1 LLRSLCIIPVA
12 MQPRALAVF
21 SWASVASATQTD
33 PLAKVLQLIDDLT
46 AKVNSDAETADKV
59 YHEFFEWCDD
69 ASTNAQFEIKTAVK
83 QQGKLEAKIGELDS
97 VASVSGTKIEE
108 LAASISKAEKELKGA
123 TATRKKEEKD
133 FAADEK
139 ELMDV
144 VDTLARAVGV
154 LEKEMNA
161 GASLAQLDH
170 SSLPALLQSM
180 GAIVDAAGF
189 ASNDKAKLLALVQNQ
204 DASDDD
210 DEDTGAPAP
219 DAYKSKSG
227 GIVDT
232 IEDMKDKAEAQ
243 LSDARKAE
251 MKTKHNY
258 EMLKQGLDDTIAA
271 DKKDL
276 AEQKSNLAAAQEDK
290 GTAEGELEVC
300 KKDLK
305 TAQDALATSQSDCM
319 TSAADHEATIVARKE
334 ELEVIAKSKKILE
347 ETAGGAAEKSY
358 SFLQVSASSRM
369 EVRVST
375 TRKQVV
381 RLVKQ
386 LAKEHHSAALAQLA
400 SRIAATMK
408 YSGSAKD
415 DVFGKV
421 KGMIQDMIGKL
432 EKEASEE
439 ADEKAFC
446 DEELAKT
453 EAKKGELDDDLAD
466 LNTRIEQASAKT
478 AELKEETK
486 ELQSELAV
494 LAKTQA
500 EMDAIRNEESTQ
512 YLATKKDLEAGLDG
526 VGKALDVLRDYYESK
541 EDDGDAAALIQDTQ
555 GDIMA
560 QPAPPE
566 KFKKSG
572 GAGSG
577 IIGILEVVQ
586 SDFAKNLATVE
597 TEESDAGQQY
607 EQVTK
612 ENKLIKQQKDNDV
625 KYKTKE
631 FKGLDKTLT
640 DLASDKDTVT
650 TELDAV
656 NQYFG
661 NLKDRCIA
669 KPEPYEERKARR
681 DAEIKGLKQA
691 SEILESETAFTQSG
705 NRGLRVRQ
713 AA

>member
-46 AKVNSDAETADKV
+46 AKVNSDADTSDKV

-108 LAASISKAEKELKGA
+108 LASSISKAEKELKGA
-123 TATRKKEEKD
+123 TATRKKEAAN
-133 FAADEK
+133 FAVDEK

-144 VDTLARAVGV
+144 VDTLSRAVGV

-189 ASNDKAKLLALVQNQ
+189 ASQDKNKLLALVQSQ
-204 DASDDD
+204 DESDDD
-210 DEDTGAPAP
+210 EEDTGAPAP

-258 EMLKQGLDDTIAA
+258 DMLKQGLDDTLAA

-276 AEQKSNLAAAQEDK
+276 AEQKGNLAAAQEDK
-290 GTAEGELEVC
+290 GTANGELEVC

-305 TAQDALATSQSDCM
+305 TAQDVLATSQSDCM
-319 TSAADHEATIVARKE
+319 SAAADHEATIVARKE
-334 ELEVIAKSKKILE
+334 ELEVIAKAKKVLE
-347 ETAGGAAEKSY
+347 EVAGGA
-358 SFLQVSASSRM
+358 SFLQVSASSKM
-369 EVRVST
+369 ETRVTT

-381 RLVKQ
+381 RLVKK
-386 LAKEHHSAALAQLA
+386 LAKDHHSAALAQLA

-408 YSGSAKD
+408 YSGSNKD

-421 KGMIQDMIGKL
+421 KGLIQDMIGKL

-453 EAKKGELDDDLAD
+453 GSKKDELDDDLAD
-466 LNTRIEQASAKT
+466 LNTRIDQASAKT

-486 ELQSELAV
+486 ELQAELAV

-500 EMDAIRNEESTQ
+500 EMDAIRNSENAQ
-512 YLATKKDLEAGLDG
+512 YLTSKKDLEAGVDG

-541 EDDGDAAALIQDTQ
+541 EDDGSAAALIQDTE
-555 GDIMA
+555 GDIMG
-560 QPAPPE
+560 QPAPPQ

-577 IIGILEVVQ
+577 IIGILEVAQ
-586 SDFAKNLATVE
+586 SDLAKNLATVE
-597 TEESDAGQQY
+597 TEESDAAEQY

-612 ENKLIKQQKDNDV
+612 ENKLVKQQKDNDV

-631 FKGLDKTLT
+631 FKGLDKALT
-640 DLASDKDTVT
+640 ELASDKDTVT

>member
-1 LLRSLCIIPVA
+1 
-12 MQPRALAVF
+12 
-21 SWASVASATQTD
+21 
-33 PLAKVLQLIDDLT
+33 
-46 AKVNSDAETADKV
+46 
-59 YHEFFEWCDD
+59 
-69 ASTNAQFEIKTAVK
+69 
-83 QQGKLEAKIGELDS
+83 
-97 VASVSGTKIEE
+97 
-108 LAASISKAEKELKGA
+108 
-123 TATRKKEEKD
+123 
-133 FAADEK
+133 
-139 ELMDV
+139 
-144 VDTLARAVGV
+144 
-154 LEKEMNA
+154 
-161 GASLAQLDH
+161 
-170 SSLPALLQSM
+170 
-180 GAIVDAAGF
+180 
-189 ASNDKAKLLALVQNQ
+189 
-204 DASDDD
+204 
-210 DEDTGAPAP
+210 
-219 DAYKSKSG
+219 
-227 GIVDT
+227 
-232 IEDMKDKAEAQ
+232 
-243 LSDARKAE
+243 
-251 MKTKHNY
+251 
-258 EMLKQGLDDTIAA
+258 
-271 DKKDL
+271 
-276 AEQKSNLAAAQEDK
+276 
-290 GTAEGELEVC
+290 
-300 KKDLK
+300 
-305 TAQDALATSQSDCM
+305 
-319 TSAADHEATIVARKE
+319 
-334 ELEVIAKSKKILE
+334 
-347 ETAGGAAEKSY
+347 
-358 SFLQVSASSRM
+358 M
-369 EVRVST
+369 EVRVSS

-381 RLVKQ
+381 KLVKQ

-408 YSGSAKD
+408 YSGSGKD

-421 KGMIQDMIGKL
+421 KGLIQDMIVKL

-453 EAKKGELDDDLAD
+453 EAKKGELDDELAD

-500 EMDAIRNEESTQ
+500 EMDAIRNEENAK
-512 YLATKKDLEAGLDG
+512 YLSSKKDLEAGLEG
-526 VGKALDVLRDYYESK
+526 VGKALDTLRDYYESK
-541 EDDGDAAALIQDTQ
+541 EEDGNEAALIQDTQ
-555 GDIMA
+555 SDIMG

-566 KFKKSG
+566 KFKKSS
-572 GAGSG
+572 GAGAG

-597 TEESDAGQQY
+597 TEESDAVQQY

-631 FKGLDKTLT
+631 FKGLDKALT
-640 DLASDKDTVT
+640 ELTGDKDTVT
-650 TELDAV
+650 SELDAV

-705 NRGLRVRQ
+705 HRGLRVRQ

>member
-1 LLRSLCIIPVA
+1 
-12 MQPRALAVF
+12 MQPKAFAVF
-21 SWASVASATQTD
+21 SLAAVASATQAD

-46 AKVNSDAETADKV
+46 TKINSDAETSEKV

-69 ASTNAQFEIKTAVK
+69 SSKNSQMEIQTATK
-83 QQGKLEAKIGELDS
+83 QQGKLEAKIGELNS
-97 VASVSGTKIEE
+97 VAEVSGTKIEE
-108 LAASISKAEKELKGA
+108 LAASISKVEKELKGA
-123 TATRKKEEKD
+123 TAMRKKEEAA
-133 FAADEK
+133 FAVDEK

-144 VDTLARAVGV
+144 VDTLGRAVGV
-154 LEKEMNA
+154 LEKEMNG

-189 ASNDKAKLLALVQNQ
+189 ASADKHKLLALVQSQ
-204 DASDDD
+204 DDSDDD

-232 IEDMKDKAEAQ
+232 IDDMKDKAEAQ
-243 LSDARKAE
+243 LSEARKAE

-258 EMLKQGLDDTIAA
+258 DMLKQGLDDTLGA

-276 AEQKSNLAAAQEDK
+276 AEQKGNLAAAQEDK
-290 GTAEGELEVC
+290 GTAQGELEVC

-305 TAQDALATSQSDCM
+305 TAKDALENAQTDCM
-319 TSAADHEATIVARKE
+319 TAAADHEATIVARKE
-334 ELEVIAKSKKILE
+334 ELKVIAEAKKILE
-347 ETAGGAAEKSY
+347 ETAGGAAKKAY

-369 EVRVST
+369 ETRVTT

-381 RLVKQ
+381 RLVKK

-408 YSGSAKD
+408 YSGSSKD

-421 KGMIQDMIGKL
+421 KGLIQDMIGKL

-453 EAKKGELDDDLAD
+453 ESKKGELDDDMAD

-478 AELKEETK
+478 AELKEEAK

-500 EMDAIRNEESTQ
+500 EMDAIRNGENAQ
-512 YLATKKDLEAGLDG
+512 YLTTKADLEAGLDG
-526 VGKALDVLRDYYESK
+526 VGKALDTLRDYYESK
-541 EDDGDAAALIQDTQ
+541 EDDGDAASLLQDTQ
-555 GDIMA
+555 ADIMG
-560 QPAPPE
+560 QPAAPE
-566 KFKKSG
+566 KFKKAG

-577 IIGILEVVQ
+577 IIGILEVCQ

-597 TEESDAGQQY
+597 TEESDAAQQY
-607 EQVTK
+607 EAVTK
-612 ENKLIKQQKDNDV
+612 ENKLVKQQKDNDV

-631 FKGLDKTLT
+631 FKGLDKSLT
-640 DLASDKDTVT
+640 ELSSDRDTVT

-669 KPEPYEERKARR
+669 KPEPYEERKTRR

-713 AA
+713 A

>member
-1 LLRSLCIIPVA
+1 
-12 MQPRALAVF
+12 
-21 SWASVASATQTD
+21 
-33 PLAKVLQLIDDLT
+33 
-46 AKVNSDAETADKV
+46 V

-69 ASTNAQFEIKTAVK
+69 ASKNSQFEMKTATK
-83 QQGKLEAKIGELDS
+83 QQGKLEAKIGELNS
-97 VASVSGTKIEE
+97 VAEVSGTKIEE

-123 TATRKKEEKD
+123 TATRKKEEKN

-189 ASNDKAKLLALVQNQ
+189 AGADKKKLLALVQTQ
-204 DASDDD
+204 DDSDDD
-210 DEDTGAPAP
+210 DDDTGAPAP

-227 GIVDT
+227 SIVDT

-251 MKTKHNY
+251 MQTVHNF
-258 EMLKQGLDDTIAA
+258 EMLKQGLDDTISA

-290 GTAEGELEVC
+290 GNSEGELEVC

-305 TAQDALATSQSDCM
+305 TAQEALATSQSDCM
-319 TSAADHEATIVARKE
+319 TAAADHEATIVARKQ
-334 ELEVIAKSKKILE
+334 ELETIAKTKKILE
-347 ETAGGAAEKSY
+347 ETAGGAAKKSY

-369 EVRVST
+369 ETRVTT

-381 RLVKQ
+381 KLVKQ

-408 YSGSAKD
+408 YSGSSKD

-421 KGMIQDMIGKL
+421 KGLIQDMIVKL

-453 EAKKGELDDDLAD
+453 ESKKGELDDDLAD

-494 LAKTQA
+494 LAKTQS
-500 EMDAIRNEESTQ
+500 EMDAIRNEENAQ
-512 YLATKKDLEAGLDG
+512 YLTTKKDLEAGLDG
-526 VGKALDVLRDYYESK
+526 VGRALDVLRDYYESK
-541 EDDGDAAALIQDTQ
+541 EDDGNAAALIQDSQ
-555 GDIMA
+555 GDIMG
-560 QPAPPE
+560 QPAVPE
-566 KFKKSG
+566 KFAKSG

-597 TEESDAGQQY
+597 TEESDAAQQY
-607 EQVTK
+607 ESVTK

-631 FKGLDKTLT
+631 FKSLDKTLT
-640 DLASDKDTVT
+640 ELSGDKDTVT
-650 TELDAV
+650 SELDAV

-705 NRGLRVRQ
+705 HRGLRVRQ